1 MGDGFLSIFKT
12 KALVLKTQ
20 DYKENDKLVWL
31 FTEKIGKVCAIA
43 KGAKKSKSKFIAST
57 QTFCFGEYVLY
68 RGKSLYSINEVEII
82 DSFQSLL
89 SDMDT
94 ITYGSYFCE
103 LILIALEQEQSDREL
118 FKDFIKSFYFLK
130 NQAMD
135 LEILARTFE
144 LKLLKATGYGF
155 DFEKCCICGK
165 RINKTNYLSI
175 QYYGGVCDNCEK
187 TGGFKISYAAYG
199 VLKFLYKTSIENA
212 HIISVSNEIKEE
224 VYKVL
229 DMFISQSYSKK
240 PKSLEIFNYLKRS
253 EYNE

>member
-12 KALVLKTQ
+12 KAIVLKTQ

-43 KGAKKSKSKFIAST
+43 KGAKKNKSKFMSST
-57 QTFCFGEYVLY
+57 QTFCFGEYVLF

-82 DSFQSLL
+82 DSFQNLL
-89 SDMDT
+89 KDMDT
-94 ITYGSYFCE
+94 ITYGSYLCE
-103 LILIALEQEQSDREL
+103 LILIALEQEESDREL

-130 NQAMD
+130 NHAMD

-144 LKLLKATGYGF
+144 FKLLKATGYGF

-165 RINKTNYLSI
+165 RINKSNYLSI
-175 QYYGGVCDNCEK
+175 QYYGGVCDSCEK
-187 TGGFKISYAAYG
+187 TGGVNISYAAYG

-212 HIISVSNEIKEE
+212 HIISASNEVKGEI
-224 VYKVL
+224 YKVL

>member
-1 MGDGFLSIFKT
+1 M
-12 KALVLKTQ
+12 LKTQ

-31 FTEKIGKVCAIA
+31 FTEKIGKICAIA
-43 KGAKKSKSKFIAST
+43 KGAKKNKSKFMSST
-57 QTFCFGEYVLY
+57 QTFCFGEYVLF
-68 RGKSLYSINEVEII
+68 RGKSLYSINEVQII
-82 DSFQSLL
+82 DSFQNLL
-89 SDMDT
+89 KDMDT
-94 ITYGSYFCE
+94 ITYGSYLCE
-103 LILIALEQEQSDREL
+103 LILIALEQEESDREF

-130 NQAMD
+130 NHAMD

-165 RINKTNYLSI
+165 RINKSNYLSI
-175 QYYGGVCDNCEK
+175 QYYGGVCDSCEK
-187 TGGFKISYAAYG
+187 TGGVNISYAAYG

-212 HIISVSNEIKEE
+212 HIISASNEVKGEI
-224 VYKVL
+224 YKVL

>member
-1 MGDGFLSIFKT
+1 MSIFKT
-12 KALVLKTQ
+12 KAIVLKTQ

-43 KGAKKSKSKFIAST
+43 KGAKKNKSKFMSST
-57 QTFCFGEYVLY
+57 QTFCFGEYVLF

-82 DSFQSLL
+82 DSFQNLL
-89 SDMDT
+89 KDMDT
-94 ITYGSYFCE
+94 ITYGSYLCE
-103 LILIALEQEQSDREL
+103 LILIALEQEESDREL

-130 NQAMD
+130 NHAMD

-144 LKLLKATGYGF
+144 FKLLKATGYGF

-165 RINKTNYLSI
+165 RINKSNYLSI
-175 QYYGGVCDNCEK
+175 QYYGGVCDSCEK
-187 TGGFKISYAAYG
+187 TGGVNISYAAYG

-212 HIISVSNEIKEE
+212 HIISASNEVKGEI
-224 VYKVL
+224 YKVL